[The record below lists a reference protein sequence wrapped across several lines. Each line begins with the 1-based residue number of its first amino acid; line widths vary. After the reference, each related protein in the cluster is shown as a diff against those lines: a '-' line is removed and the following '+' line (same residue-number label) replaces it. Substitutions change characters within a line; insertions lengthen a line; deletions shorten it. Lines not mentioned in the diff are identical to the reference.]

1 MPTRAL
7 GAGHVAAAMPWGMRS
22 RSPSPDWDFIT
33 HYEATVTVHLPG
45 SGGYNLFLLL
55 LFVGLFVC
63 LFVVVFFAYL
73 LLVFL
78 FVGWILNAPAKWA
91 VVSAYC
97 RRHSVE
103 RGPM

>member
-1 MPTRAL
+1 L

-63 LFVVVFFAYL
+63 LFVVVFFC
-73 LLVFL
+73 L
-78 FVGWILNAPAKWA
+78 FV
-91 VVSAYC
+91 VSFFIC
-97 RRHSVE
+97 RLDLKCTCQVGSGVGLLSSSQR
-103 RGPM
+103 